1 MSATVNGKYVEL
13 GINGNVTT
21 QEMIY
26 RPTTSDQN
34 KETSFSFKITG
45 PSGTIGFANMTIPKN
60 AVANGS
66 IPVVYI
72 DNGQASDQG
81 YAQDSDNYYVWF
93 TTHFSTHQLR
103 VQFGLR
109 PTSQGWLGGLE
120 YALIIP
126 VAATILVPTVIAVK
140 RSKRRTSNRE
150 RQGKDSPSRP
160 NETENS
166 NNPGLGL
173 KQNANA
179 PQQKKQAISCDYHL
193 GYLSDLPK
201 NIQIPNEC
209 YTCAKL
215 IECKRK
221 T

>member
-72 DNGQASDQG
+72 DDGQASDQG
-81 YAQDSDNYYVWF
+81 YVQDADNYYVWF

-103 VQFGLR
+103 LQFGL
-109 PTSQGWLGGLE
+109 PQTSQGGLGGLE
-120 YALIIP
+120 YILIIP

-140 RSKRRTSNRE
+140 RSKRKTTPPIIESTEKLKSTATNQE
-150 RQGKDSPSRP
+150 PS
-160 NETENS
+160 S
-166 NNPGLGL
+166 
-173 KQNANA
+173 KQNANS
-179 PQQKKQAISCDYHL
+179 PNQKKPTVSCDYHL

-209 YTCAKL
+209 YVCAKL